1 MVISCTLYKWVI
13 SHTLYNNT
21 TFIYLCVHCEVR
33 SHTLF
38 LRVANIN
45 ALPLAVLMCC
55 TPLHSLWMCCT
66 PLHPLWRFCMGFY
79 MVLIVTFA
87 TSAHIAILH
96 TSAKGLQE
104 RKETTSPPKTK
115 LTKYILILI
124 ILHPYYIPL
133 GFRF

>member
-1 MVISCTLYKWVI
+1 
-13 SHTLYNNT
+13 
-21 TFIYLCVHCEVR
+21 
-33 SHTLF
+33 

-45 ALPLAVLMCC
+45 ALPFGGSDVLHPSAPSLDVLHIPAPSLAVLY
-55 TPLHSLWMCCT
+55 
-66 PLHPLWRFCMGFY
+66 GVY

-115 LTKYILILI
+115 LTKYTLILI
-124 ILHPYYIPL
+124 TLHPYYIPL